1 LASPKVTIAKLQVA
15 VNCDTRGQSSVL
27 GTIADLA
34 NRVDTQDQRS
44 VANLVSDTALA
55 LLRKESDWISA
66 SLKTEKA
73 RNMDVGEEKFS
84 EFSLAERAKI
94 ERETFNK

>member
-1 LASPKVTIAKLQVA
+1 